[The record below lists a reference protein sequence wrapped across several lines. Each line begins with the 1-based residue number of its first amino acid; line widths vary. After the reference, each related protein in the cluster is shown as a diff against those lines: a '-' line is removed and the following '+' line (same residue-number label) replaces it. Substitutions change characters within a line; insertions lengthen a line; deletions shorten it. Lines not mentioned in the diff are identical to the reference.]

1 MPKHIPIRTCV
12 ACRETSAKRTL
23 VRVVRG
29 PDGRVSVDPTGKA
42 NGRGAYLCAR
52 RSCWEKGL
60 KSGALSRALKAEMSE
75 PDRAA
80 LTAHGD
86 RYTNDSDA

>member
-29 PDGRVSVDPTGKA
+29 PDGGVRVDPTGKA

-52 RSCWEKGL
+52 RGCWEKGL
-60 KSGALSRALKAEMSE
+60 KSGALGRALKAEISE

-80 LTAHGD
+80 LAAHGNQYED
-86 RYTNDSDA
+86 DSDA

>member
-29 PDGRVSVDPTGKA
+29 ADGRVTVDPTGKA

-52 RSCWEKGL
+52 PACWEKGL
-60 KSGALSRALKAEMSE
+60 KSGGLGRALKTEISE
-75 PDRAA
+75 ADRAA
-80 LTAHGD
+80 LTAHGEQYSHD
-86 RYTNDSDA
+86 PDA